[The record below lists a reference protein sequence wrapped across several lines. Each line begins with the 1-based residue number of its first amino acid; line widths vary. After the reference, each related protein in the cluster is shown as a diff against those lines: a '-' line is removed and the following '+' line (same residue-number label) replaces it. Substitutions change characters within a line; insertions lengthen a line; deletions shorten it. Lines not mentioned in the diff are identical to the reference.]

1 MSSDHIFLATGGQ
14 LTEAVRRSPHSVV
27 LLDELEKAHSD
38 VLNIL
43 LQIMENGVLTD
54 GKGRTVCFKNTILVM
69 TSNVGSKRIVHMAKD
84 SDVSRP
90 SPPPEPKNRNAA
102 PLSVAPMRPEEVLS
116 KLQNNAEAM
125 KLMMDAA
132 GNPDMMRAM
141 QTAMSGSPADLLN
154 AGRANPKIGEYL
166 QKLWAALE
174 GEPMPVASESRNFN
188 FRDSL
193 DGQGSINVR
202 LWPAGHDESYFPG
215 QLRAS

>member
-1 MSSDHIFLATGGQ
+1 
-14 LTEAVRRSPHSVV
+14 
-27 LLDELEKAHSD
+27 LDELEKAHSD

-43 LQIMENGVLTD
+43 LQIMEDGVLTD

-154 AGRANPKIGEYL
+154 ADEQTQGSENSFKNSGPPLKENPCQWL
-166 QKLWAALE
+166 QKAATS
-174 GEPMPVASESRNFN
+174 ASVIHWKMQ
-188 FRDSL
+188 SL
-193 DGQGSINVR
+193 LGRTRQHQHSPLACWTR
-202 LWPAGHDESYFPG
+202 
-215 QLRAS
+215 